1 VAANPLIS
9 ATSLQQKLQSADA
22 EKIIIIDCRF
32 SLMDA
37 EVGANEYAAGHI
49 PGAQYANLNHDL
61 SSTIVPG
68 ETGRHPLPDRDV
80 FIATV
85 GKFGITNDHTVVA
98 YDANNGAYAARL
110 WWMMRWLGHG
120 DVLVLDGG
128 FDEWQAVGY
137 ETSQEVPAIASALFV
152 ASDSLVQT
160 INADRLLDTPYTITD
175 ARDPA
180 RFKGEVEPID
190 PVAGHVPG
198 AICLPFVENLENGV
212 FKAPEQLKAQ
222 FAAAGLSTTEP
233 TVCYCGSGV
242 TACHNALAICIAG
255 LPEPILYPGSWSE
268 WITDPA
274 RPIATGE

>member
-1 VAANPLIS
+1 MAANPLIS

-160 INADRLLDTPYTITD
+160 INADRLLDTSYTITD

>member
-160 INADRLLDTPYTITD
+160 INADRLLDTSYTITD

>member
-1 VAANPLIS
+1 MAANPLIS

-110 WWMMRWLGHG
+110 WWMMRWLGHS

-160 INADRLLDTPYTITD
+160 INADKLLDTSYIITD